1 MEDTIVK
8 QRRFPRMQLDSKVF
22 LRTPD
27 HSFSADSLN
36 FTLQGIFI
44 KTREKI
50 EIGTVVGVDITIPCS
65 THNPNMKLQGVV
77 ARVEDS
83 GLAIEFTRMDPEV
96 FQCLKNIIV
105 RRSTHRHKPYIAP

>member
-1 MEDTIVK
+1 MK

-27 HSFSADSLN
+27 HAFSADSLN

-50 EIGTVVGVDITIPCS
+50 ALGTAVEVDITIPCS
-65 THNPNMKLQGVV
+65 TRSPQMKLQGVV
-77 ARVEDS
+77 TRVESS
-83 GLAIEFTRMDPEV
+83 GLAIEFVRMDPEI

>member
-1 MEDTIVK
+1 MEGTIVK
-8 QRRFPRMQLDSKVF
+8 QRRFPRIQLDSKVF

-27 HSFSADSLN
+27 HSFYADSLN

-44 KTREKI
+44 KTREKVD
-50 EIGTVVGVDITIPCS
+50 IGTAVEVDLTIPCTTS
-65 THNPNMKLQGVV
+65 NSNMKLQGVV
-77 ARVEDS
+77 ARVESS
-83 GLAIEFTRMDPEV
+83 GLAIEFTKMDPEI

>member
-1 MEDTIVK
+1 MK

-27 HSFSADSLN
+27 RSFSADSLN

-44 KTREKI
+44 KTREKV
-50 EIGTVVGVDITIPCS
+50 ETGTIVEVDITIPC
-65 THNPNMKLQGVV
+65 TTRNPNMKLQGIV
-77 ARVEDS
+77 ARVENS
-83 GLAIEFTRMDPEV
+83 GLAIEFTRMDPEI
-96 FQCLKNIIV
+96 FQCLKNIIL